1 MMKITKIIKA
11 VSSALAAPSIETK
24 AEEPKKEDTK
34 PEVASSTPEKVD
46 IKKTKISTAYKVAC
60 PHCSGEFELEDYDP
74 TYKNSEEEVE
84 EKKMEDKVPEEKK
97 AEDKKEE
104 PAKEEKKAEDKPE
117 EKKAEDK
124 SEDKPEDKPV
134 AKKACL
140 PSVDE
145 WKLAAFG
152 TKPAP
157 KMNAFRKTVEDQFL
171 TINLK

>member
-1 MMKITKIIKA
+1 M
-11 VSSALAAPSIETK
+11 
-24 AEEPKKEDTK
+24 
-34 PEVASSTPEKVD
+34 
-46 IKKTKISTAYKVAC
+46 
-60 PHCSGEFELEDYDP
+60 EDYDP

-97 AEDKKEE
+97 AEEKKEE
-104 PAKEEKKAEDKPE
+104 PKKEEKKAEDKPE
-117 EKKAEDK
+117 EEKKEDEK
-124 SEDKPEDKPV
+124 V

-140 PSVDE
+140 PSVDD

>member
-11 VSSALAAPSIETK
+11 VSSALAAAPSIETK
-24 AEEPKKEDTK
+24 AEEPKKEEKKAEDTK

-97 AEDKKEE
+97 AEEKKEE
-104 PAKEEKKAEDKPE
+104 PKKEEKKAEDKPE
-117 EKKAEDK
+117 EEKKEDEK
-124 SEDKPEDKPV
+124 V

-140 PSVDE
+140 PSVDD